1 MEPQKAS
8 PISKMD
14 GIRLQ
19 STLLPF
25 WTCISTSGIVKMM
38 MKNVAS
44 KSNLALTRFK
54 SPFTNAPKTS
64 TNVNSVDSTHDLLL
78 FFKHV

>member
-1 MEPQKAS
+1 MTMEPQKAS

-44 KSNLALTRFK
+44 KSNLALIWNDMVLQGLIGIHT
-54 SPFTNAPKTS
+54 
-64 TNVNSVDSTHDLLL
+64 LC
-78 FFKHV
+78 